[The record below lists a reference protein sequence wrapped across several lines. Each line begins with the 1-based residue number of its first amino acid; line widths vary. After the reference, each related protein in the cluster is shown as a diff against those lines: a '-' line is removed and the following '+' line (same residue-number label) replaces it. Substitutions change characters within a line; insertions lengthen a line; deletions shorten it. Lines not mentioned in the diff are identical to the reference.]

1 MRNKLKLKKN
11 IIKEKMLYSLI
22 LLGKNNLPFIQYEIQ
37 KKIINYIY
45 FNNIQYSNYFNNN
58 INYIYSPSVFIYN
71 IRKLLNDINNTIG
84 QIITHRKKINILLDI
99 LYYNYNMIYNNSD
112 FKPLQL
118 AIKNKLTNIFNILVN
133 SGLDTYYK
141 SKEYKINV
149 ICIKKVIILY
159 KIYFNVLLQQEHQ
172 LETHPDLSVIN
183 IYTELRNIN
192 IC

>member
-1 MRNKLKLKKN
+1 MRNKLQLKKN

-22 LLGKNNLPFIQYEIQ
+22 LSGKNNLPFIQYEIQ

-71 IRKLLNDINNTIG
+71 TRKLLNDINNTIG
-84 QIITHRKKINILLDI
+84 QIIIHRKKINILLDI
-99 LYYNYNMIYNNSD
+99 LYYNYNMINNNSD

-118 AIKNKLTNIFNILVN
+118 AIKNQLTNIFNILVN

-149 ICIKKVIILY
+149 ICLKKVIILY
-159 KIYFNVLLQQEHQ
+159 KIYFNILLQQEYQ
-172 LETHPDLSVIN
+172 LEMHPDLSVIH